1 MIGAK
6 GIDMAHSACLQ
17 LRSIFADIGRWWR
30 GWLGNRQALAELQ
43 SCSRDE
49 LRQIASDFG
58 TTADELR
65 ALAAKWPDS
74 ANLLGRRMA
83 ALEIDPDEIARRY
96 PAVANDLKRLC
107 SLCQSKGEC
116 EHDLDRDPGD
126 PRWREY
132 CPNASTLTA
141 LRKEPLAQSRQREKS

>member
-1 MIGAK
+1 M
-6 GIDMAHSACLQ
+6 MTRSAGLQ

-30 GWLGNRQALAELQ
+30 EWLGNRPALAELQ
-43 SCSRDE
+43 GCSREE
-49 LRQIASDFG
+49 LRRIASDFRA
-58 TTADELR
+58 TPEELQ
-65 ALAAKWPDS
+65 ALAARWPDS
-74 ANLLGRRMA
+74 ANLLDRRMA
-83 ALEIDPDEIARRY
+83 ALDIDLDRVARSQ

-116 EHDLDRDPGD
+116 EHDLDSNPGD

-141 LRKEPLAQSRQREKS
+141 LREEERAPARKRKKP